1 MEAAPVA
8 YVREVSRMEGPRF
21 DAMARL
27 LARATTRR
35 SAITAAVAAAF
46 GGAALATDGAD
57 ARPALCRPA
66 GRYCT
71 TNKQCCNNRC
81 RTGKRVPIAS
91 RNICDCDAPFAMCG
105 KLCRDLSS
113 DPNNCGGCGIKIDRE
128 TEICCDGVPT
138 LIDSENCGTCGEV
151 CGPDDVCCAESGGC
165 ADLQSDPNNCGEC
178 GNVCDGGEC
187 TDGECGGSG
196 TCNVDPC
203 TPAVPTNQSGKCI
216 VDIDGV
222 THDGCQTSSSS
233 NEARECTQNSDCSD
247 YAPECGTTIEC
258 YCSCGWNMSAN
269 GFISFPT
276 AYCSVMSDIGATS
289 CT

>member
-1 MEAAPVA
+1 
-8 YVREVSRMEGPRF
+8 MEGPRF

-35 SAITAAVAAAF
+35 SAVTAAVAAAF
-46 GGAALATDGAD
+46 GGAVLATDGAD
-57 ARPALCRPA
+57 ARPALCRAA

-71 TNKQCCNNRC
+71 HNKQCCNNRC

-105 KLCRDLSS
+105 KMCRDLSS
-113 DPNNCGGCGIKIDRE
+113 DPNHCGGCGIKIDPE

-138 LIDSENCGTCGEV
+138 PIDEDNCGTCGEV

-187 TDGECGGSG
+187 TDGECGGGSV
-196 TCNVDPC
+196 TCDAC
-203 TPAVPTNQSGKCI
+203 TPTIQEPVALCI
-216 VDIDGV
+216 VDADCN
-222 THDGCQTSSSS
+222 THDGCVPVGGPPPTV
-233 NEARECTQNSDCSD
+233 CTKNSDCANVGS
-247 YAPECGTTIEC
+247 CGSAYEC
-258 YCSCGWNMSAN
+258 YCGYGSAMGRFPFATYSPMICIPIAAEGNTSCG
-269 GFISFPT
+269 
-276 AYCSVMSDIGATS
+276 
-289 CT
+289 